1 MVCKVELLEVLGNAV
16 TISLL
21 KGGLQG
27 MDKGLGSAYGLIG
40 FLLLLHIIT
49 KNRAGKLNDK
59 LSFLSMPRR
68 DF

>member
-1 MVCKVELLEVLGNAV
+1 
-16 TISLL
+16 
-21 KGGLQG
+21 

-59 LSFLSMPRR
+59 LSFLSMLRR